1 MENNF
6 IKINKILPRG
16 SFRRNVVT
24 LMSGAALAQFIT
36 LATYP
41 IISRLYTPKDFGF
54 FGLFTSLAL
63 ILSSISALRYEQA
76 ILLPKEDE
84 DGVKLTKAASL
95 IVISFSLF
103 TFLILI
109 FFKNQVAQLLK
120 APSFSNILL
129 LLPLSVLALGLYQVL
144 NYWASRKKQF
154 KILATSRF
162 AQSFASSAYQV
173 PAGFFSATPFNLT
186 FGQILG
192 QIIAFVNLL
201 NYVLK
206 REKKIFFKHFPLDD
220 YQKLLSKYREFP
232 FYATFA
238 TFILN
243 LSTQLPTVLLFQF
256 FTAQTVGFFAVSQKI
271 ITLPT
276 TLISNTTSQVYY
288 QEASKQYH
296 LDKSK
301 LQNSFLK
308 TFSFLFLIGLIF
320 SILLLFGPA
329 IFHFFL
335 GEKWLEAG
343 TFARY
348 MAIYLAVQFGA
359 SAVSPILNV
368 LRKQNVNLYWQAFR
382 FIFTSGSIIIGG
394 FYQSPRLSILLF
406 SVANL
411 ISYIALF
418 ALMSYY
424 LRKECTTTL
433 AN

>member
-1 MENNF
+1 MENNLSQ
-6 IKINKILPRG
+6 IDKILPKG
-16 SFRRNVVT
+16 SFRRNVIT

-36 LATYP
+36 IATYP

-84 DGVKLTKAASL
+84 NGVKLTKASAF
-95 IVISFSLF
+95 IVTFFSLLN
-103 TFLILI
+103 FLILL
-109 FFKNQVAQLLK
+109 FFKNQIAQLLK

-144 NYWASRKKQF
+144 NYWVSRKKQF
-154 KILATSRF
+154 KIMATSRF
-162 AQSFASSAYQV
+162 AQSATSSAYQV

-192 QIIAFVNLL
+192 QIIACANLL
-201 NYVLK
+201 TYVLK
-206 REKKIFFKHFPLDD
+206 REKEIFSKRFPLSD
-220 YQKLLSKYREFP
+220 YQRLLSKYREFP
-232 FYATFA
+232 LFATIA

-271 ITLPT
+271 ITLPSI
-276 TLISNTTSQVYY
+276 LISNTTSQVYY

-301 LQNSFLK
+301 LQNAFLK
-308 TFSFLFLIGLIF
+308 TFSFLFFIGLLISIF
-320 SILLLFGPA
+320 LLFGPG
-329 IFHFFL
+329 IFRFVL

-343 TFARY
+343 IFARY
-348 MAIYLAVQFGA
+348 MALYLAVQFGA

-368 LRKQNVNLYWQAFR
+368 LRKQDVNLYWQTSR
-382 FIFTSGSIIIGG
+382 FFLTSAGIVIGG

-406 SVANL
+406 SAANL

-418 ALMSYY
+418 ILMFYY
-424 LRKECTTTL
+424 LKKECASSL
-433 AN
+433 NR